1 MMMKSIV
8 IISKITVIEMLKHI
22 TQQNPNFKLDE
33 INAKICFPQF
43 VYFLRK
49 LLEISSLKAKELA
62 T

>member
-8 IISKITVIEMLKHI
+8 IISRITVIEMLKSI
-22 TQQNPNFKLDE
+22 TQENPNFKLDK
-33 INAKICFPQF
+33 INTKICVPQF

>member
-8 IISKITVIEMLKHI
+8 IISRITVIEMLKYI
-22 TQQNPNFKLDE
+22 TQENPNFKLDE
-33 INAKICFPQF
+33 INAKICVPQF